1 MQQGFSYAPVIETTG
16 SDPVV
21 ADYQYETL
29 ASGNVNKVP
38 ILIGMCSEEGLVN
51 YDSKFLPTLRYQSFF
66 CILNF
71 QVPWTIFWV
80 DMIPISG
87 SWYLRIS
94 MWPENKLGTKWG
106 SKSSKS
112 TLRPVRLLI
121 TN

>member
-51 YDSKFLPTLRYQSFF
+51 YDSKFLPTLRYQSFS
-66 CILNF
+66 
-71 QVPWTIFWV
+71 VYSIFRFPGQYFGW
-80 DMIPISG
+80 I
-87 SWYLRIS
+87 
-94 MWPENKLGTKWG
+94 
-106 SKSSKS
+106 
-112 TLRPVRLLI
+112 
-121 TN
+121 

>member
-51 YDSKFLPTLRYQSFF
+51 YDSKLRLPERVFSVYS
-66 CILNF
+66 IL
-71 QVPWTIFWV
+71 
-80 DMIPISG
+80 
-87 SWYLRIS
+87 
-94 MWPENKLGTKWG
+94 
-106 SKSSKS
+106 
-112 TLRPVRLLI
+112 
-121 TN
+121 